1 MFDVA
6 TTFSGLV
13 AQGYDVRGLYI
24 RDGENARE
32 EYAHDDI
39 HVGLERHALREVE
52 SVFMGPADDSSAND
66 SAVVC
71 EFVLA

>member
-13 AQGYDVRGLYI
+13 AQGYDIRGLYI
-24 RDGENARE
+24 RTSEDARE
-32 EYAHDDI
+32 EYTRDDI

-52 SVFMGPADDSSAND
+52 NVFLGPADDSFSND